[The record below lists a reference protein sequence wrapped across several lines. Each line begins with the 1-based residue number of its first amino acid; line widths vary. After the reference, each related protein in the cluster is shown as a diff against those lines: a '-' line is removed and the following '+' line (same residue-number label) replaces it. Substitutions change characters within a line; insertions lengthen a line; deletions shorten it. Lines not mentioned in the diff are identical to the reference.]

1 MKDMGSIDAQVV
13 IKGTIFMVMVA
24 TYMVNSSGE
33 FIRTTMAHSSQNKT
47 IGRGGMNVYNSGVKH
62 CDYIPYNAC
71 VIGMYCI
78 VPLFK

>member
-24 TYMVNSSGE
+24 TYMVISSGE

-62 CDYIPYNAC
+62 WDYIPYNAC
-71 VIGMYCI
+71 VVGMYCI